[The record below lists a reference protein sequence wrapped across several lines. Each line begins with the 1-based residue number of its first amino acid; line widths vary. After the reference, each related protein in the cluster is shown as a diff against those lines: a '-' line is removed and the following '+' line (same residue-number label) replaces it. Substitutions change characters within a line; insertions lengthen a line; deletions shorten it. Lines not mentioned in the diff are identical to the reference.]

1 MENTPQLP
9 TPEGN
14 IFKYSLHI
22 EAGTPQ
28 EANAIMEALVKLYY
42 CLSNDDLAKL
52 AELVQ
57 TRPDLVAQAKTLL

>member
-1 MENTPQLP
+1 ME
-9 TPEGN
+9 
-14 IFKYSLHI
+14 S
-22 EAGTPQ
+22 
-28 EANAIMEALVKLYY
+28 LVKLYY